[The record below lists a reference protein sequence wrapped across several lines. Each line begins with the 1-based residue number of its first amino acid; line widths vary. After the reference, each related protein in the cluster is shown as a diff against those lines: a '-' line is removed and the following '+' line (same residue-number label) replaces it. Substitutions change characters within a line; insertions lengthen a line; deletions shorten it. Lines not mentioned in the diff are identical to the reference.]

1 MFGLRKVKL
10 TEKEKMIGGMMYIAS
25 DFELRADFLKAKRLI
40 HVYNKT
46 REHETDIRK
55 TLLEQ
60 LLYKIGENIYIEPPF
75 RCDYG
80 YNITVG
86 ENFYANYDCI
96 ILDVS
101 KVLIGNNVLFGP
113 RVCIYTAGH
122 PINAAPRNEGL
133 EFGLPITIGDDV
145 WLGGNVIVNPGITIG
160 SNVVIGSGSVVTKD
174 IPDNSLAVGNPCKV
188 IRKINK

>member
-1 MFGLRKVKL
+1 M
-10 TEKEKMIGGMMYIAS
+10 TEKEKMIGGMMYIAN

-60 LLYKIGENIYIEPPF
+60 LFYKVGENIYIEPPF

-101 KVLIGNNVLFGP
+101 KVSIGNNVLFGP

-122 PINAAPRNEGL
+122 PIVAASRNEGL
-133 EFGLPITIGDDV
+133 EFGLPISIGDDV

-174 IPDNSLAVGNPCKV
+174 IPDDSLAVGNPCKV